1 MSEGSTLTG
10 MSDLNV
16 LGEPLQPCGT
26 DPMTGYFRDGSCTC
40 ADVGQHAVCTVVTAE
55 FLEHQREIGNDL
67 ITPRPEFDFPG
78 LQPGD
83 RWCVVASRW
92 QMSYDAGVVGPVVL
106 ASTSARAL
114 DFIPI
119 EALRKAAVDVPDDP
133 GALL

>member
-1 MSEGSTLTG
+1 

-67 ITPRPEFDFPG
+67 ITPRPEYEFPG

-83 RWCVVASRW
+83 RWCVVAGRW
-92 QMSYDAGVVGPVVL
+92 
-106 ASTSARAL
+106 
-114 DFIPI
+114 
-119 EALRKAAVDVPDDP
+119 
-133 GALL
+133 

>member
-67 ITPRPEFDFPG
+67 ITPRPELDFPG

-83 RWCVVASRW
+83 RWCVVAGRW